1 MSKFTDKSINY
12 NIYTSKNSNLLWI
25 SSSKN
30 GVYCYKS
37 NGAKLYNNNLLFKD
51 YFISGAFEDSEGNIW
66 LLTFNKGIIVIPNLN
81 VVDYS
86 NAKEFHNDELLKITK
101 ANNKLFIGSIKG
113 SIYKLFDGKISVV
126 NNNLEKIDFLRFLPN
141 KNAFLVNKSL
151 VMDESFNQTK
161 SIVQGNIYDVF
172 ENKNSL
178 DIATRVGIENY
189 NFKDDKISNKNY
201 NTRTYAVFN
210 DTIRRTFWV
219 GSSTGLELINNNI
232 SSKVFYKNKEV
243 FCTDIEK
250 VNDQVWVASS
260 DGVLVFEDDKFLKR
274 IYYQKDT
281 INDKPIKIKQVRG
294 FVYIASKSGFVQYD
308 LNKNKFKSFT
318 KSRGLLSNSIL
329 DFEILKDTV
338 YLITTKGLQKFNF
351 KDIVFKDKANK
362 VNVLKVLVN
371 GTKEIVESDI
381 LQPTENNLEF
391 EVLSISLTNKQNIK
405 YHYLLEGY
413 ETKWNETS
421 FSNNRIKYTNLP
433 SGEFV
438 LKVKLVNE
446 NGLESEITTFQFVIK
461 TVFWKRWSFLT
472 AAFIFIFL
480 LFAYLYRLKIN
491 LILKNK
497 NEEIKL
503 EKYSQELN
511 KSKLTALRSQMN
523 PHFMFNALN
532 SIQDFIIQNKK
543 EEASNYLGDFA
554 DLMRSYLNHSQE
566 DTITL
571 KQEIETLELYF
582 RLEKVRFEDSFDFH
596 IEIDNSIENDFIE
609 IPSFLIQPFVENAI
623 KHGLLHK
630 QGSKK
635 ITVLFYFDTQ
645 DYTKLI
651 CEIQDNGIGREASTK
666 FNLNKRY
673 KSFATD
679 ANLNRLELLNQNF
692 KNKIRSEIIDLKD
705 EQGNSAGTKV
715 KLIIPI
721 KPV

>member
-1 MSKFTDKSINY
+1 
-12 NIYTSKNSNLLWI
+12 
-25 SSSKN
+25 
-30 GVYCYKS
+30 
-37 NGAKLYNNNLLFKD
+37 
-51 YFISGAFEDSEGNIW
+51 
-66 LLTFNKGIIVIPNLN
+66 
-81 VVDYS
+81 
-86 NAKEFHNDELLKITK
+86 
-101 ANNKLFIGSIKG
+101 
-113 SIYKLFDGKISVV
+113 
-126 NNNLEKIDFLRFLPN
+126 
-141 KNAFLVNKSL
+141 
-151 VMDESFNQTK
+151 MDESFNQTK

-318 KSRGLLSNSIL
+318 KSRCLLSNSIL

-421 FSNNRIKYTNLP
+421 FSNNRIKYF
-433 SGEFV
+433 E
-438 LKVKLVNE
+438 KVAYKSALIIKGKSFEGVVFK
-446 NGLESEITTFQFVIK
+446 GLSADFNWKNFSNYITTGRVPSLNNDVSNEVLISENLSKKLLINLDDKFEATFFK
-461 TVFWKRWSFLT
+461 SSSASNPNKRIFKVVGIYSSGLT
-472 AAFIFIFL
+472 EFDEVYFFGDIRHVQKMNKWTKDEFGNIEIFL
-480 LFAYLYRLKIN
+480 K
-491 LILKNK
+491 
-497 NEEIKL
+497 
-503 EKYSQELN
+503 KYSYTNDVSDDLYNQTPPNISVMSINE
-511 KSKLTALRSQMN
+511 KF
-523 PHFMFNALN
+523 PEIFNWMSL
-532 SIQDFIIQNKK
+532 
-543 EEASNYLGDFA
+543 
-554 DLMRSYLNHSQE
+554 
-566 DTITL
+566 
-571 KQEIETLELYF
+571 
-582 RLEKVRFEDSFDFH
+582 FDF
-596 IEIDNSIENDFIE
+596 N
-609 IPSFLIQPFVENAI
+609 
-623 KHGLLHK
+623 
-630 QGSKK
+630 
-635 ITVLFYFDTQ
+635 VL
-645 DYTKLI
+645 
-651 CEIQDNGIGREASTK
+651 
-666 FNLNKRY
+666 
-673 KSFATD
+673 
-679 ANLNRLELLNQNF
+679 
-692 KNKIRSEIIDLKD
+692 
-705 EQGNSAGTKV
+705 
-715 KLIIPI
+715 LIII
-721 KPV
+721 IMIYLRKKQ